1 MHDNP
6 GQSKSVGPPTGVG
19 SGARRHT
26 EDTEGSTPSR
36 GTATRALRTLIV
48 VPTFNEAP
56 NVRVLRKRV
65 QAAVPAAEML
75 FIDDASPDGTG
86 ARVAEMGRTDPGV
99 RLLSRPRKLG
109 LGTAYLAGF
118 EVGLAE
124 GFDLVVTMDA
134 DLSHDPAYL
143 PEMLAAAASH
153 DLVLGSRYVQGGRV
167 DNWGLHRRLLS
178 RGANYAARLA
188 LRVPVH
194 DVTTGFRVYR
204 AQALRALP
212 LDSIRS
218 SGYSFLEEITVLAV
232 RRGLAVGEIPIL
244 FCDREGGRSKISATE
259 IFLAAYHLLRLRFR
273 SPPVFEPAPELV
285 TEGVLAGVDQPEG

>member
-1 MHDNP
+1 MEPPVAAAAGGPRHAERP
-6 GQSKSVGPPTGVG
+6 ARSTAEPVG
-19 SGARRHT
+19 
-26 EDTEGSTPSR
+26 E
-36 GTATRALRTLIV
+36 LRTLIV

-56 NVRVLRKRV
+56 NVQMLRERVRS
-65 QAAVPAAEML
+65 AVPRAEML

-86 ARVAEMGRTDPGV
+86 ARILEMGRTDPGV

-118 EVGLAE
+118 EVGLTE

-134 DLSHDPAYL
+134 DLSHDPDYL
-143 PEMLAAAASH
+143 PEMLAAAATH
-153 DLVLGSRYVQGGRV
+153 DLVLGSRYVPGGGV
-167 DNWGLHRRLLS
+167 KDWGLHRRLLS
-178 RGANYAARLA
+178 RGANCAARLA
-188 LRVPVH
+188 LRVPVS

-204 AQALRALP
+204 AQALQALP
-212 LDSIRS
+212 LGSIRS

-232 RRGLAVGEIPIL
+232 RRGLTVAEIPIL

-273 SPPVFEPAPELV
+273 SPSAFEPAPEL
-285 TEGVLAGVDQPEG
+285 TAEGALAGVDQPER